1 MHDIFYRTRGYLP
14 HLENRGSTYFITLR
28 LAGTLP
34 IEALNQIRDEL
45 KILRKER
52 HDKKLN
58 AFEEQRLKY
67 LETCKIQDYLDKGL
81 GECWL
86 KEPAIAELVQEAV
99 LHHDGETYDSHVCCI
114 MPNHLHWIFTPKR
127 LKGMGKLDSRII
139 PIMQRF
145 KSFTA
150 HSANKILQRSGS
162 FWSKE
167 YYDHCVR
174 SSEEF
179 YRLVQYSIQNP
190 VKARLCEEWNQW
202 PWTICSDKIKEFLEM

>member
-67 LETCKIQDYLDKGL
+67 LETRKSQDYLDKGL
-81 GECWL
+81 GECCL

-99 LHHDGETYDSHVCCI
+99 LHHDGGHMIRMSVVLC
-114 MPNHLHWIFTPKR
+114 
-127 LKGMGKLDSRII
+127 RII
-139 PIMQRF
+139 YI
-145 KSFTA
+145 
-150 HSANKILQRSGS
+150 G
-162 FWSKE
+162 
-167 YYDHCVR
+167 
-174 SSEEF
+174 
-179 YRLVQYSIQNP
+179 
-190 VKARLCEEWNQW
+190 
-202 PWTICSDKIKEFLEM
+202 FLHLKD